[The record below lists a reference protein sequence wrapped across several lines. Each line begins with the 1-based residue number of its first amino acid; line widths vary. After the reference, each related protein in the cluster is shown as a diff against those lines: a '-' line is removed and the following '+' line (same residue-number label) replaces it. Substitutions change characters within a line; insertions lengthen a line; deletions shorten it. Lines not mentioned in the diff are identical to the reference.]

1 MSHSLRQKRRR
12 RTPPGTA
19 PGTLAVDPGSPHPQI
34 GMIAYGP
41 DRFAEKGLAS
51 VDEIDAHSDVDSV
64 LWINVTGLGDA
75 DILQRLGSRFG
86 LHPLALEDVVN
97 LHQRPKVEAYDDHLF
112 IILRMPEVRT
122 ERAPGERS
130 NRLETEQVALCLGAG
145 FVITFQERTGDTFE
159 PVRQRLRRAGGRIRT
174 YGADYLAYALIDATI
189 DAYFPIMEE
198 YGERVEALE
207 NEVIECAEHRQMAQ
221 IHDLKRDLLTAR
233 RAIWPQRDMLSA
245 LIREDTP
252 LVEARTQIYLRD
264 CHDHTIQLIDM
275 IETCREICSGLVE
288 IHLSSVG
295 NRMNEVMKVL
305 TIIATIFIPLTFVVG
320 VYGMNFDPDAGTL
333 NMPELGWRYGY
344 PTVMLTMGVIAA
356 GLVAWF
362 YRKGWI
368 GSGK

>member
-1 MSHSLRQKRRR
+1 MAHLLRKKHRRR
-12 RTPPGTA
+12 APPGTA
-19 PGTLAVDPGSPHPQI
+19 PGTLSVDPAAPHPQI
-34 GMIAYGP
+34 HMIAYGP
-41 DRFAEKGLAS
+41 EAFVEKALAS
-51 VDEIDAHSDVDSV
+51 VDEIDAQTDGKKI
-64 LWINVTGLGDA
+64 LWINIDGLGDS

-112 IILRMPEVRT
+112 IILRMPEARVEQPD
-122 ERAPGERS
+122 ERLP
-130 NRLETEQVALCLGAG
+130 RLETEQVALCMGAG
-145 FVITFQERTGDTFE
+145 FVITFQERPGDIFE
-159 PVRQRLRRAGGRIRT
+159 PVRQRLRRAGGRIRAH
-174 YGADYLAYALIDATI
+174 GADYLAYALIDATI

-207 NEVIECAEHRQMAQ
+207 NEVLDKAEHRQMAQ

-275 IETCREICSGLVE
+275 IETGREICSGLVE

-320 VYGMNFDPDAGTL
+320 VYGMNFDQAAGPL

-344 PTVMLTMGVIAA
+344 PTVMLMMGVIAA